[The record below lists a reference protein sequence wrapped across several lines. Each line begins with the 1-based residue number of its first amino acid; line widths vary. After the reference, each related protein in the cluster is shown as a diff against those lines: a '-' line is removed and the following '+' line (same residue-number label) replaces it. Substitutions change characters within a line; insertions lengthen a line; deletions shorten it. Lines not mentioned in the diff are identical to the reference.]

1 MSIGQVAQHGNGERF
16 VPMLRAYRSTPTVKP
31 PRAHLRPPLHAQ
43 YQALKCG
50 GCPVGIN
57 FDLTDLQA
65 FRAVVELGSFRKAAD
80 ALSISQPALSRRI
93 DKLEDALGVRLFER
107 TTRSVTLTTVGRVFA
122 PSAEQLLDDLDAAL
136 LGIRDVSSSR
146 LGHVTIACVPS
157 VAYYFLPNVI
167 AEYHRRFPRI
177 RVKLLDSGAN
187 EVLGA
192 VISGEADFGV
202 SFLGSQ
208 EPEIDFKVLL
218 QERFV
223 AACRRDHPLARKKR
237 VTWDELYAHEYVSVD
252 KTSGNRLLLDQAL
265 SGVAPPVPSVCE
277 TRHVTTLLGLIEAG
291 LGVAAVPSMAMP
303 GRDHPILTSVPLVD
317 PVVKRRVGIVK
328 RRGRQLT
335 PAAQAFHE
343 MVVDAKRASRASGA
357 AAS

>member
-1 MSIGQVAQHGNGERF
+1 MRRRIAAGLSCAVRATTAGKPEDIGFRQRNTHGAGRIMHNA
-16 VPMLRAYRSTPTVKP
+16 P
-31 PRAHLRPPLHAQ
+31 HLS
-43 YQALKCG
+43 G
-50 GCPVGIN
+50 GDLPVGIN

-65 FRAVVELGSFRKAAD
+65 FRAVVETGSFRKAAD
-80 ALSISQPALSRRI
+80 AVNLSQPALSRRI
-93 DKLEDALGVRLFER
+93 DKLEEALGVRLFER
-107 TTRSVTLTTVGRVFA
+107 TTRSVSLTTVGRVFA
-122 PSAEQLLDDLDAAL
+122 QSAEQLLDDLDAAL

-157 VAYYFLPNVI
+157 VAYYFLPAIV
-167 AEYHRRFPRI
+167 ARYHQRFPRI
-177 RVKLLDSGAN
+177 RVKLLDASAN

-202 SFLGSQ
+202 SFIGSQ
-208 EPEIDFKVLL
+208 EAEIEFKVLL

-237 VTWDELYAHEYVSVD
+237 VTWNELYEHDYVSVD

-265 SGVAPPVPSVCE
+265 TAVAPRAPSVCE

-303 GRDHPILTSVPLVD
+303 GHDHPILTSVPLVE

-328 RRGRQLT
+328 RRGRPLT
-335 PAAQAFHE
+335 PAAEAFHR
-343 MVVDAKRASRASGA
+343 MVIEAKRGGTASSGA
-357 AAS
+357 SA